1 VTKRFN
7 LLVSAFVVLVAMLIG
22 AVAHEA
28 LQPVG
33 AEAAQMQPTGWQMA
47 CNGIV
52 VCIPDY
58 TPTPIVSSITN
69 TPSRTPTRTLT
80 PTASTTPT
88 KEPTPTLVT
97 LVASPLP
104 TGTVLACDG
113 YPCFNGENE
122 WLVQVTSPV
131 WMCKQESMPFVGC
144 GNVPARQVRLRTVG
158 EKFTALCAV
167 EFSAGG
173 NLFLS
178 EEKCSSADPTW
189 TPFRY
194 LSKQYLNLL
203 SLK

>member
-1 VTKRFN
+1 MRKWLTT
-7 LLVSAFVVLVAMLIG
+7 LGILLIG
-22 AVAHEA
+22 VVIGVLINSSIKSVRARGP
-28 LQPVG
+28 Q
-33 AEAAQMQPTGWQMA
+33 AQATGWQMA

-58 TPTPIVSSITN
+58 TPTPIVPISTN
-69 TPSRTPTRTLT
+69 TPTRIPIRTLT
-80 PTASTTPT
+80 PTASATPT

-144 GNVPARQVRLRTVG
+144 GNVPSRQVRLRQVG
-158 EKFTALCAV
+158 EKFIALCAV

-178 EEKCSSADPTW
+178 EEKCSSSDPTW